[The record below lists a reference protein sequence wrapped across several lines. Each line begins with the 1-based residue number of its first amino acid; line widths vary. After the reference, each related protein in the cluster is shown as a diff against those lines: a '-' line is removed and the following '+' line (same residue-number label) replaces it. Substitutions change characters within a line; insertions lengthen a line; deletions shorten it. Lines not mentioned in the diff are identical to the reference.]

1 MYDSI
6 PHNLYIAHLLPAMAH
21 CYKVQYF
28 IHQDPLRNPVT
39 DDVVKIYDQYM
50 PIIVDFDQL
59 GPHKRRPAQIKRLN
73 GFFTVPAC
81 DLH

>member
-1 MYDSI
+1 M
-6 PHNLYIAHLLPAMAH
+6 
-21 CYKVQYF
+21 
-28 IHQDPLRNPVT
+28 RNPVT
-39 DDVVKIYDQYM
+39 DDVMKIYDQYM